1 MVLDSTLKHF
11 DISPENWEIIVEH
24 NKLFARVTYHEKYK
38 GRYPEK
44 HKVKCKI
51 CGREMWNSS
60 LTTHQK
66 KCK

>member
-1 MVLDSTLKHF
+1 MVLDSTLDHF
-11 DISPENWEIIVEH
+11 GITQDQYDDIVEKG
-24 NKLFARVTYHEKYK
+24 KLFARIIYHEKYK

-44 HKVKCKI
+44 KKVNCKV
-51 CGREMWNSS
+51 CGKEMWNSS